1 MKKVLIILFFFL
13 VACSESH
20 VKPTQS
26 YKPQGQDEAWKI
38 SGHMVSN
45 LLSHRVTININDQEV
60 IDGSLDPAGNGS
72 LLGNYKEAKIESIC
86 RGKRMGSVRK
96 NLPNVNCLV
105 LIDDEESVTLKFH

>member
-1 MKKVLIILFFFL
+1 MSRLLIILLVFL

-20 VKPTQS
+20 VKPSQS

-60 IDGSLDPAGNGS
+60 IVGSLDPAGNGS
-72 LLGNYKEAKIESIC
+72 LLGNYKDAKIESNC
-86 RGKRMGSVRK
+86 RGKRMGSARK
-96 NLPNVNCLV
+96 YIPKVNCLV
-105 LIDDEESVTLKFH
+105 LIDDEESVTLSF